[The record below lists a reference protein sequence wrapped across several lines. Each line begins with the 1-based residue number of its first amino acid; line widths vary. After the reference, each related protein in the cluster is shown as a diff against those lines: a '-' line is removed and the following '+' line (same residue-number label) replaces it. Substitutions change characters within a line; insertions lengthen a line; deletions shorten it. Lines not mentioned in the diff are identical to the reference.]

1 MGHAAGRR
9 EARQTGVDEATRR
22 PWTGGIRVAAA
33 DQARGGA
40 WDLGIRKL
48 VVEGASWKATASMR

>member
-9 EARQTGVDEATRR
+9 EARQTGVDETAHH
-22 PWTGGIRVAAA
+22 PSAGGVRVAAT

-48 VVEGASWKATASMR
+48 VWDGASWNATASMR